1 MSRPQESE
9 FHQFIDGRLS
19 PERAARVQGWLDGH
33 AEDAAAVDAWRAQ
46 KDMLHRAYD
55 RFADAPASAPA
66 PASASAAAAAAVRGS
81 WSRRAFSLG
90 VLPRLVIPAACLAVG
105 LVTGYVARGAPQPSG
120 ANLMASLPRQAVVA
134 HAVYSAEVRHP
145 VEVGVNQTAHLA
157 QWLSKRLGGTI
168 SIPDL
173 GSSGYQLLGGRLLPD
188 ESGPAAQ
195 FMYED
200 RNGLRL
206 TLYVKRNP
214 GHDATAFRFASEG
227 RLSTFYW
234 IDGDFGY
241 ALSGELARA
250 SLLSVAD
257 NVHRQLGGR

>member
-19 PERAARVQGWLDGH
+19 PERAAQVQGWLDGH
-33 AEDAAAVDAWRAQ
+33 AEDAAAVAAWRAQ

-55 RFADAPASAPA
+55 RFAQAPAAAPASA
-66 PASASAAAAAAVRGS
+66 AVR
-81 WSRRAFSLG
+81 SRRVRASGFF
-90 VLPRLVIPAACLAVG
+90 PRLAIPALCLAVG
-105 LVTGYVARGAPQPSG
+105 LVAGYFVRGAPEPSG
-120 ANLMASLPRQAVVA
+120 ANLMAALPRQAVVA

-173 GSSGYQLLGGRLLPD
+173 GNSGYQLLGGRLLPD

-200 RNGLRL
+200 KNGLRL

-214 GHDATAFRFASEG
+214 GHDATAFRFANEG

-241 ALSGELARA
+241 ALSGELARN
-250 SLLSVAD
+250 SLLGVAD
-257 NVHRQLGGR
+257 SVHRQIGGR

>member
-19 PERAARVQGWLDGH
+19 PERAAEVQGWLDGH
-33 AEDAAAVDAWRAQ
+33 AEDAAAVNAWRVQ
-46 KDMLHRAYD
+46 KDLLHRAYD
-55 RFADAPASAPA
+55 GFATAPEPA
-66 PASASAAAAAAVRGS
+66 RSSP
-81 WSRRAFSLG
+81 SRRLPSFG
-90 VLPRLVIPAACLAVG
+90 FLPRLVIPAACLAVG
-105 LVTGYVARGAPQPSG
+105 LAAGYGARGFPVPPA
-120 ANLMASLPRQAVVA
+120 ANPMASLPRQAVVA

-200 RNGLRL
+200 KNGLRL

-214 GHDATAFRFASEG
+214 GQDATAFRFANEG

-234 IDGDFGY
+234 IDGGFGY
-241 ALSGELARA
+241 ALSGELARN

-257 NVHRQLGGR
+257 SVHRQIGGRQ